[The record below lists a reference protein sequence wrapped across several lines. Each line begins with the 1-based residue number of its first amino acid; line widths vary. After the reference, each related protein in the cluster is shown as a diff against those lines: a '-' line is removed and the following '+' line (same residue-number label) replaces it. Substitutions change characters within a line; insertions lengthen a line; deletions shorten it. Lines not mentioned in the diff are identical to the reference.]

1 MTDRRSATGWL
12 GWTWLDG
19 RPTVPRM
26 AVPAGSH
33 RIGPDQSHLLVH
45 TFREGV
51 AAGVGHDL
59 ELEITGWS
67 ADITVG
73 DEDVRVEATVD
84 LGTLVVRKGTG
95 GVKPLSDRDRREI
108 AHTARGLLDTDH
120 HPQARFTS
128 TSVTRT
134 DHGGTIVGD
143 LTLRGVTKPFTLDV
157 SESSPDHYVGTG
169 ELSQGQFGIKKYT
182 AFFGALKLADNV
194 KISVDTDLSGGGSSD
209 SEPPSGSGT

>member
-1 MTDRRSATGWL
+1 
-12 GWTWLDG
+12 
-19 RPTVPRM
+19 M

-33 RIGPDQSHLLVH
+33 RIGPDVGHILVY

-73 DEDVRVEATVD
+73 DDVRVEATMD

-120 HPQARFTS
+120 HQQARFTS

-134 DHGGTIVGD
+134 GDGGTIVGD
-143 LTLRGVTKPFTLDV
+143 LTVRGVTKPFTIDV
-157 SESSPDHYVGTG
+157 TSSSPDHYAGTG
-169 ELSQGQFGIKKYT
+169 ELSQREFGIKKYT
-182 AFFGALKLADNV
+182 AFFGALKLADRI
-194 KISVDTDLSGGGSSD
+194 KISVDADLLGTGS
-209 SEPPSGSGT
+209 

>member
-1 MTDRRSATGWL
+1 
-12 GWTWLDG
+12 
-19 RPTVPRM
+19 M
-26 AVPAGSH
+26 AVPARSH
-33 RIGPDQSHLLVH
+33 RIGPDQSHLLVY

-59 ELEITGWS
+59 ELEIAGWS

-73 DEDVRVEATVD
+73 DDVRVEATVD
-84 LGTLVVRKGTG
+84 LATLVVRKGVG

-143 LTLRGVTKPFTLDV
+143 LTVRGVTKPFTLDV
-157 SESSPDHYVGTG
+157 SSAGPDHNQGTDHYVGGG
-169 ELSQGQFGIKKYT
+169 ELSQGEFGIKKYT
-182 AFFGALKLADNV
+182 AFFGALKLADRIR
-194 KISVDTDLSGGGSSD
+194 ISVDADLSGN
-209 SEPPSGSGT
+209 GT

>member
-1 MTDRRSATGWL
+1 
-12 GWTWLDG
+12 
-19 RPTVPRM
+19 M

-33 RIGPDQSHLLVH
+33 RIGPDVGHILVY

-73 DEDVRVEATVD
+73 DDVRVEATMD
-84 LGTLVVRKGTG
+84 LATLVVRKGIG

-134 DHGGTIVGD
+134 GDGGAIVGD
-143 LTLRGVTKPFTLDV
+143 LTLRGVTKPCTIDV
-157 SESSPDHYVGTG
+157 TSSSDHYTCSG
-169 ELSQGQFGIKKYT
+169 ELSQSEFGIKKYT
-182 AFFGALKLADNV
+182 AFFGALKLADRIR
-194 KISVDTDLSGGGSSD
+194 ISVAADLPG
-209 SEPPSGSGT
+209 SGS